1 MPFRRSRLLAI
12 IALAAAT
19 TSCAA
24 GGYVQTPSMPA
35 ARAALRPEYRLFYD
49 ALIDYGDWV
58 LIEPHGFMFRP
69 RADFSTFRPY
79 GDGFWAPSD
88 PWGWVWISA
97 EPFGWATY
105 HYGFWVWDRFQ
116 GWVWGPGV
124 DWGPAWVNWE
134 IAGGYAGWAPL
145 GPSGGGYGA
154 GMPGDPFLF
163 APIERMGATD
173 VRAHTVTRAQLG
185 TAAETA
191 RPVENVVERD
201 GVRYNFGPDFTLVER
216 MRGSPLQKVKIDEAM
231 GPAPGR
237 RKEADGEAA
246 AAPQI
251 DATREAAT
259 AAARQA
265 RTLIQRGGASP
276 ARLAVPR
283 MVWPKAADEGAGDAK
298 RPRPRAKQGAAAD
311 TTR

>member
-1 MPFRRSRLLAI
+1 MPFRRSRLLVI

>member
-1 MPFRRSRLLAI
+1 VR
-12 IALAAAT
+12 
-19 TSCAA
+19 
-24 GGYVQTPSMPA
+24 GG
-35 ARAALRPEYRLFYD
+35 
-49 ALIDYGDWV
+49 
-58 LIEPHGFMFRP
+58 
-69 RADFSTFRPY
+69 
-79 GDGFWAPSD
+79 
-88 PWGWVWISA
+88 
-97 EPFGWATY
+97 
-105 HYGFWVWDRFQ
+105 
-116 GWVWGPGV
+116 
-124 DWGPAWVNWE
+124 
-134 IAGGYAGWAPL
+134 
-145 GPSGGGYGA
+145 
-154 GMPGDPFLF
+154 
-163 APIERMGATD
+163 
-173 VRAHTVTRAQLG
+173 
-185 TAAETA
+185 
-191 RPVENVVERD
+191 
-201 GVRYNFGPDFTLVER
+201 
-216 MRGSPLQKVKIDEAM
+216 PLQKVKIDEAM